1 MCENI
6 STSFLP
12 GINPK
17 VAHGFIRQ
25 SILCSVYKAQILEN
39 VDLPIPLFWLL
50 DYSLR
55 IIYFA
60 NYCFQI
66 LAINK
71 NKTTGN

>member
-17 VAHGFIRQ
+17 VDHGFIRQ

-50 DYSLR
+50 DYFITLVNQNLLY
-55 IIYFA
+55 IVVENHLF
-60 NYCFQI
+60 C
-66 LAINK
+66 
-71 NKTTGN
+71 